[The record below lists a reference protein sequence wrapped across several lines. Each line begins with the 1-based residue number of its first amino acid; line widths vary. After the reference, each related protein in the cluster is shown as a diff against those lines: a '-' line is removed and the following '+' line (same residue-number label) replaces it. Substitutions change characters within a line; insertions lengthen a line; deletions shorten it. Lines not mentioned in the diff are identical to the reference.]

1 MCVWLPTTDQPF
13 QFLFV
18 EIDHCAAHTQQWK
31 DPNVEQVPIDAMK
44 HHNGQGSVSFECV
57 VGRIQQHEEGN
68 GQIKHQTTPNHAPR
82 TTFRNHLQVLLV
94 VDWQNTGGRSRTM
107 ESSGEKGREKIQ
119 KENNMS
125 TSPQRGPV
133 LCVWVPRSTRN
144 THVTTGPVLKD
155 FSVRLVVRFVDPH
168 SYWPPLQPIVV
179 DFGQATKEI
188 DDGQL
193 VLKEQHVPSWD
204 GCTVVVRVVW
214 VVLVGVTDPPEFQ
227 RKQPNQPVMVLIIG
241 FVVRKIQPVQ
251 QAQQPR
257 DCGGASSQWF
267 DTFGQKGQGTQ
278 EDDGQEMQLIGK
290 GGDGKR
296 KDVEWVGPSVMK
308 GRAGVPSVGTVVV
321 EVLGEF
327 DDEAG

>member
-1 MCVWLPTTDQPF
+1 
-13 QFLFV
+13 
-18 EIDHCAAHTQQWK
+18 
-31 DPNVEQVPIDAMK
+31 
-44 HHNGQGSVSFECV
+44 
-57 VGRIQQHEEGN
+57 
-68 GQIKHQTTPNHAPR
+68 
-82 TTFRNHLQVLLV
+82 
-94 VDWQNTGGRSRTM
+94 
-107 ESSGEKGREKIQ
+107 
-119 KENNMS
+119 
-125 TSPQRGPV
+125 
-133 LCVWVPRSTRN
+133 
-144 THVTTGPVLKD
+144 LKY
-155 FSVRLVVRFVDPH
+155 FSVRFVVRFVDPH

-267 DTFGQKGQGTQ
+267 DTFGQKGQGTE
-278 EDDGQEMQLIGK
+278 EDDGQEMQLVGK
-290 GGDGKR
+290 GGGR
-296 KDVEWVGPSVMK
+296 GRQGVEGGGPSVMK
-308 GRAGVPSVGTVVV
+308 GRVGVPGVGTVVV

>member
-1 MCVWLPTTDQPF
+1 
-13 QFLFV
+13 
-18 EIDHCAAHTQQWK
+18 
-31 DPNVEQVPIDAMK
+31 
-44 HHNGQGSVSFECV
+44 
-57 VGRIQQHEEGN
+57 
-68 GQIKHQTTPNHAPR
+68 
-82 TTFRNHLQVLLV
+82 

-107 ESSGEKGREKIQ
+107 ESSGEQGREKIQ

-133 LCVWVPRSTRN
+133 LCVGAPRSTRN
-144 THVTTGPVLKD
+144 THVTTVPVLKD

-188 DDGQL
+188 DEGQL

-204 GCTVVVRVVW
+204 GCTVVVRVVAVIW

-267 DTFGQKGQGTQ
+267 DTFGQNGQGTE
-278 EDDGQEMQLIGK
+278 EDDGQEMPLVGQGGGRERK
-290 GGDGKR
+290 GLEG
-296 KDVEWVGPSVMK
+296 VGPSVMK
-308 GRAGVPSVGTVVV
+308 GRAGVPGVGTVVV

-327 DDEAG
+327 EDKAG